1 MFFEW
6 YSHSLDQTTLSWN
19 KNRRHQYRAICCLCP
34 ALQNVVRTN
43 GSQDSQARPAD
54 YQQLIPHCPLMADTR
69 VNISSVS
76 GPQLENV
83 KMERM
88 RRSRRGGKKLVPKWR
103 EKLRDRRTLLSQN
116 GLMAMSLYCYMWQHN
131 SMDHTHSFVII
142 LLHVA
147 FFLLIDIKGTDAA
160 RFIYQSKSKVAKFLD
175 KIKISFFN
183 TY

>member
-1 MFFEW
+1 MFFER
-6 YSHSLDQTTLSWN
+6 YSHSLDQTTLSRN

-54 YQQLIPHCPLMADTR
+54 YQKLIPHCPLMADTR

-88 RRSRRGGKKLVPKWR
+88 RRSRRGGKKV
-103 EKLRDRRTLLSQN
+103 
-116 GLMAMSLYCYMWQHN
+116 GA
-131 SMDHTHSFVII
+131 
-142 LLHVA
+142 
-147 FFLLIDIKGTDAA
+147 
-160 RFIYQSKSKVAKFLD
+160 KVTRKV
-175 KIKISFFN
+175 KR
-183 TY
+183 